1 MPAWELKKDKSVL
14 AAYKI
19 VACCQRFFV
28 IIVHLTIVLNL
39 ANVDRMICSDVEIGI
54 FAAIAR
60 LASSRVVKP
69 KRTIFNVLFVG
80 SGLIDA
86 LINDGNAAPLKSSQA
101 LLVFSLKDF
110 PERKVSAAQ

>member
-1 MPAWELKKDKSVL
+1 
-14 AAYKI
+14 
-19 VACCQRFFV
+19 
-28 IIVHLTIVLNL
+28 
-39 ANVDRMICSDVEIGI
+39 MICSDVEIRISETLTDKFGSNLKGAGVMRGINVTVFILGI

-69 KRTIFNVLFVG
+69 KWTIFNVLFIG

-101 LLVFSLKDF
+101 LLVFSLKDL
-110 PERKVSAAQ
+110 PGRKVFAVH